1 MLADMGTIIWKEG
14 KILLQGE
21 SRGKLWPGIF
31 LIAFGVFIPLQ
42 SGTGWLETP
51 LPLGFWLWVPPILV
65 STWVADSFAG
75 ERERHT
81 LETLL
86 ASRLSDRAILF
97 GKIGAVVGYAWGIL
111 LLAIVLGLVT
121 VNVVHWQGS
130 LQFYTPIVA
139 IGGVAGSFLMALLA
153 ASAGVLVSL
162 RAPTVRQ
169 AQQTIGIAVFAA
181 AWFPIL
187 GLNVLPVEWRRAAFQ
202 FFMSG
207 DISLML
213 ILAGSALALVDGA
226 LIAAATAR
234 FQRSK
239 MILD

>member
-1 MLADMGTIIWKEG
+1 MLSDITTIIWKEA

-21 SRGKLWPGIF
+21 SRGRLWPLIF
-31 LIAFGVFIPLQ
+31 LVAFGVFLPLQ
-42 SGTGWLETP
+42 TGRAWLETP
-51 LPLGFWLWVPPILV
+51 VALAFWLWIPPILV

-111 LLAIVLGLVT
+111 LLAILLGLVT
-121 VNVVHWQGS
+121 VNMAHWSGGLMLYLPVVG
-130 LQFYTPIVA
+130 
-139 IGGVAGSFLMALLA
+139 IGGVVGSLLMAILA

-162 RAPTVRQ
+162 RASTVKQ
-169 AQQTIGIAVFAA
+169 AQQTIGIAVFAL
-181 AWFPIL
+181 AWVPIIA
-187 GLNVLPVEWRRAAFQ
+187 LNAVPDEWKQGAVQLLTSSDIGVVL
-202 FFMSG
+202 
-207 DISLML
+207 
-213 ILAGSALALVDGA
+213 LAVGGVLLAVDLALVGA
-226 LIAAATAR
+226 AMAR
-234 FQRSK
+234 FQRAR

>member
-1 MLADMGTIIWKEG
+1 MLSDITTIIWKEA

-21 SRGKLWPGIF
+21 SRGRLWPLIF
-31 LIAFGVFIPLQ
+31 LVAFGVFLPLQ
-42 SGTGWLETP
+42 TGRAWLETP
-51 LPLGFWLWVPPILV
+51 VALAFWLWIPPILV

-111 LLAIVLGLVT
+111 LLAILLGLVT
-121 VNVVHWQGS
+121 VNMAHWSGGLMLYLPVVG
-130 LQFYTPIVA
+130 
-139 IGGVAGSFLMALLA
+139 IGGVVGSLLMAILA

-162 RAPTVRQ
+162 RASTVKQ
-169 AQQTIGIAVFAA
+169 AQQTIGIAVFAL
-181 AWFPIL
+181 AWVPIIA
-187 GLNVLPVEWRRAAFQ
+187 LNAVPDEWKSGAMQALVSSDIGIVLMAV
-202 FFMSG
+202 G
-207 DISLML
+207 GVL
-213 ILAGSALALVDGA
+213 LAVDLALVGA
-226 LIAAATAR
+226 AMAR
-234 FQRSK
+234 FQRAR

>member
-1 MLADMGTIIWKEG
+1 MVGDMGTIIWKEA

-21 SRGKLWPGIF
+21 SRGRLWPLIF
-31 LIAFGVFIPLQ
+31 LAAFGVFLPLQ
-42 SGTGWLETP
+42 SGVAWLDTP
-51 LPLGFWLWVPPILV
+51 AGLAFWLWIPPILV

-111 LLAIVLGLVT
+111 LLAILLGLVT
-121 VNVVHWQGS
+121 VNVANWNGS
-130 LQFYTPIVA
+130 VMLYLPVVA
-139 IGGVAGSFLMALLA
+139 IGGVLGSLLMAILA

-162 RAPTVRQ
+162 RASTVKE
-169 AQQTIGIAVFAA
+169 AQQTIGIAVFAL
-181 AWFPIL
+181 AWVPIIGINL
-187 GLNVLPVEWRRAAFQ
+187 APDDWKRQALQA
-202 FFMSG
+202 MTSS
-207 DISLML
+207 DITT
-213 ILAGSALALVDGA
+213 ILVAVGLALLIVDVA
-226 LIAAATAR
+226 LVSAAMAR
-234 FQRSK
+234 FQRAK